1 MFLSFTPYLQGFMMN
16 DVKLQAQAVPTHVR
30 LPLDS
35 RSCFSLLGDAD
46 PVRIDPCWMFED
58 VTLPNRFLWSIEKT
72 LEHWKAV
79 HLVSTSRQLTMV
91 GNGWHVMLKFAELSQ
106 EASYIAWEPTTGFAF
121 GLVVAVFP
129 AFCRAFFHVGQF
141 WQIILLTSG
150 IDKTGSTAQ
159 MSWVDF
165 SEKCRVQLSEVE
177 AAQGFQGTDAH
188 ACVFVCVCACDLCR
202 LEEGMTSTEMVASI
216 KSTGCCSSSHRRI
229 SQSLCLWRA
238 ARGGGEPVKLHPQCV
253 TCQNPGIDE
262 WDRISNYAHGLSW
275 AADVEYLQFQTNLI
289 IFNV

>member
-16 DVKLQAQAVPTHVR
+16 DVQLQAQAVPTHVR

-79 HLVSTSRQLTMV
+79 HMVSTSRQLTMV

-106 EASYIAWEPTTGFAF
+106 EASYVAWEPTTGFAF
-121 GLVVAVFP
+121 GLLQSLFP
-129 AFCRAFFHVGQF
+129 WPILTDHITHIWHWQNREQKSDNYGGVDWLIHAHSRLDKLCSNTCRPERRLFSARSLWNLRTTPG
-141 WQIILLTSG
+141 
-150 IDKTGSTAQ
+150 TAQ

-188 ACVFVCVCACDLCR
+188 AFVFFFVCVC
-202 LEEGMTSTEMVASI
+202 V
-216 KSTGCCSSSHRRI
+216 
-229 SQSLCLWRA
+229 
-238 ARGGGEPVKLHPQCV
+238 PV
-253 TCQNPGIDE
+253 TF
-262 WDRISNYAHGLSW
+262 
-275 AADVEYLQFQTNLI
+275 AD
-289 IFNV
+289 